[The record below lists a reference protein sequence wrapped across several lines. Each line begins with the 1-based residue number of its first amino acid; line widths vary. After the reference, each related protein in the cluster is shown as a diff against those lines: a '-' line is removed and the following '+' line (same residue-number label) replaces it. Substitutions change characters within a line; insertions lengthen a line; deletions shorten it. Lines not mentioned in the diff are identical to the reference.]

1 MRISDWSSD
10 VCSSDL
16 AAEVEQLG
24 GAPVADRGAEN
35 GGTEA
40 DDDAAAV
47 PLCAVA
53 GGDVADLVSD
63 HPRQL
68 GLAAGQRHEAAG
80 DVGVAAGQREG
91 VHHRRIEY
99 REGDRKRVVGGK
111 SESGRVDPG
120 GRRMIKKKKVNQL
133 TKAMNRKVK
142 RR

>member
-80 DVGVAAGQREG
+80 DVDVAAGQREG

-99 REGDRKRVVGGK
+99 REGR
-111 SESGRVDPG
+111 SEEHTSELQSLMRISYAVFCL
-120 GRRMIKKKKVNQL
+120 KKKKQN
-133 TKAMNRKVK
+133 N
-142 RR
+142 

>member
-63 HPRQL
+63 HPRQP
-68 GLAAGQRHEAAG
+68 GLAAGQRHEARSEERR
-80 DVGVAAGQREG
+80 VGKECVST
-91 VHHRRIEY
+91 RRSRWTPSLY
-99 REGDRKRVVGGK
+99 
-111 SESGRVDPG
+111 
-120 GRRMIKKKKVNQL
+120 KKKNH
-133 TKAMNRKVK
+133 NRNTYEP
-142 RR
+142 R